1 MADMVQI
8 KRSIIE
14 DIISAVKTVLEI
26 DTPIKPSEVAS
37 YISSMPRE
45 ILAKYTNSDNVTN
58 STLQTLLQSVKQ
70 DTSSLV
76 EAITFTDNE
85 DTEDIIDEVIGGE

>member
-1 MADMVQI
+1 
-8 KRSIIE
+8 
-14 DIISAVKTVLEI
+14 
-26 DTPIKPSEVAS
+26 
-37 YISSMPRE
+37 MPRE